1 MRKLTKIQLAKA
13 LAKKR
18 HHDQLKKDGST
29 SLYKHLESVVNR
41 LKQIGVTDQDTL
53 SAAWLHD
60 ILESTN
66 TTLEEIDKTFGK
78 KVAMLVL
85 SLTKD
90 DSLPKKA
97 RRKQY
102 LLQLKNSSSN
112 AKLIKICDIASNLV
126 QVHNSTG

>member
-1 MRKLTKIQLAKA
+1 VRFRAKA
-13 LAKKR
+13 FAKKR
-18 HHDQLKKDGST
+18 HHDQLKNDGST

-66 TTLEEIDKTFGK
+66 TTLEDIDKTFGK